1 MLIMTYL
8 FKYNKKI
15 TDGGVYILDSVVNM
29 YSA

>member
-8 FKYNKKI
+8 DKKKI